1 MASDV
6 VDWNLAL
13 ATGTRFAPKGPHRD
27 LDDARETV
35 VQLRALATEA
45 IAPVRE
51 CTGLVAPQSAPP
63 AAVIDRR
70 AWIESN
76 LDSFRY
82 VLSPVLDRLRSNG
95 VSIVNEVGSRLTA
108 LQMGFILGWL
118 SGKVLGQYEALVPAG
133 QTPRLML
140 VAPNIVQVADTLGVG
155 QRDFQM
161 WVCLHEETHRVQFTA
176 VGWLSDYFAAETRS
190 LVAAVDVPPREFL
203 KHSRDLFDAILQ
215 VLRGKEGATALMLA
229 VLSPEQR
236 AVYDRISALMT
247 LLEGH
252 ADVVMDEVGPE
263 VVPSVALIRSRFDQ
277 RRNQP
282 GNTDSIARRIFG
294 MDAKMRQYSE
304 GAAFVRSVVDE
315 VGMAGFNEAWTRP
328 ANLPSMAEIADP
340 PAWISRIHG

>member
-1 MASDV
+1 MATDV

-13 ATGTRFAPKGPHRD
+13 ATGKKFAPNGPHRE
-27 LDDARETV
+27 LEQARETV
-35 VQLRALATEA
+35 LQLRSLATQA
-45 IAPVRE
+45 VAPVRE
-51 CTGLVAPQSAPP
+51 CTGLIAPSDAPS
-63 AAVIDRR
+63 AAVVDRG

-76 LDSFRY
+76 LDSFRF

-95 VSIVNEVGSRLTA
+95 VSVVNEVGSRLTA
-108 LQMGFILGWL
+108 IQMGFVLGWL

-140 VAPNIVQVADTLGVG
+140 VAPNIVGVAETLDVD

-203 KHSRDLFDAILQ
+203 KHTRDLMDAIVQ
-215 VLRGKEGATALMLA
+215 VLRGNEGATALMLA

-263 VVPSVALIRSRFDQ
+263 IVPSVATIRARFDQ

-282 GNTDSIARRIFG
+282 SGSDSIARRVFG
-294 MDAKMRQYSE
+294 MDAKLRQYSE
-304 GAAFVRSVVDE
+304 GAAFVRTVVDS
-315 VGMAGFNEAWTRP
+315 VGMAGFNQAWAQP
-328 ANLPSMAEIADP
+328 ANLPSLTEIADP
-340 PAWISRIHG
+340 AAWITRVHG

>member
-13 ATGTRFAPKGPHRD
+13 ATGTRLAPKGPHRE
-27 LDDARETV
+27 LEDARETV
-35 VQLRALATEA
+35 IQLRELATTA

-51 CTGLVAPQSAPP
+51 CTGLVAPANAPP

-95 VSIVNEVGSRLTA
+95 VSPVNEIGSRLTA
-108 LQMGFILGWL
+108 LQMGFVLGWL
-118 SGKVLGQYEALVPAG
+118 SGKVLGQYEALVPPG
-133 QTPRLML
+133 QNPRLML
-140 VAPNIVQVADTLGVG
+140 VAPNIVQVADNLGVD
-155 QRDFQM
+155 QRDFQL

-203 KHSRDLFDAILQ
+203 KHSKDLLEAIVQ
-215 VLRGKEGATALMLA
+215 VLRGNDGATALMLA

-263 VVPSVALIRSRFDQ
+263 VVPSVALIRSRFDE

-282 GNTDSIARRIFG
+282 GTTDSIARRLFG

-304 GAAFVRSVVDE
+304 GAVFVRSVVDQ
-315 VGMAGFNEAWTRP
+315 VGMAGFNHAWAQP
-328 ANLPSMAEIADP
+328 ANLPSLAEIADP